1 MGVTE
6 RIFIVKPVKHYNDM
20 KNNPF
25 KYFVF
30 LTLSML
36 MVTMAGCT
44 EDDISMPAGQLPDET
59 PMNSIGGQ
67 LRSGKT
73 LSNKILVRL
82 YEGDE
87 TATQDIYYT
96 LTKPIPTT
104 FTAKAVVDESLVN
117 GYNENNKTKLK
128 ALPADNVHFEA
139 EGVFTI
145 ESGKKLSAPI
155 KVNISTE
162 GLDFNETYLLP
173 VTVTQIPKDIEAQ
186 VEKQTLY
193 YGVNI
198 RKKITTCNPGWGD
211 IDIPVLL
218 PNVLSVFYVNTD
230 AYQPLIVSAWG
241 VDRMD
246 NIEWMDVYYSI
257 GNIVNLKTSTV
268 DYETTSQRVLFKPAY
283 DLGYVLEHRDKY
295 IRPLTEIGRKVCL
308 CIENGGKGVGFCN
321 MSDMQ
326 IADFVGQVKEVVERY
341 QLDGVNLWDEDDKYG
356 KPNMPALNTTSYPKL
371 IKSLREAM
379 PDKLLTLVDKGNAT
393 EYFYDVD
400 KCGGIEVGR
409 YIDYAW
415 SGYCSP
421 TEQVQIINPGKETNY
436 SKYFRKQI
444 AGLKEESYGSINYPM
459 YPNNT
464 NINLDKNNENITK
477 WKMAN
482 MKKSDI
488 LVFGSN
494 LIGNEYAEKEN
505 AARMMFD
512 AFGGFMDDGWIWAE
526 DPWGGEGAEMNPAM
540 YMGFPLDPQ
549 VDSNPADNGY
559 KKDW

>member
-1 MGVTE
+1 
-6 RIFIVKPVKHYNDM
+6 M

-30 LTLSML
+30 LMLSLL
-36 MVTMAGCT
+36 MVATTGCT

-59 PMNSIGGQ
+59 PMNSVGGQ
-67 LRSGKT
+67 LYSGKT
-73 LSNKILVRL
+73 FGNKILVRL

-96 LTKPIPTT
+96 LTKPVSTA

-117 GYNENNKTKLK
+117 GYNENNNTKLK
-128 ALPADNVHFEA
+128 ALPAANVHFEA

-145 ESGKKLSAPI
+145 ANGKKISAPI

-162 GLDFNETYLLP
+162 GLDFDETYLLP
-173 VTVTQIPKDIEAQ
+173 VTVTQIPMDIEVQ

-211 IDIPVLL
+211 IDIPELL

-230 AYQPLIVSAWG
+230 EYQPLIVSAWG
-241 VDRMD
+241 LNRMD
-246 NIEWMDVYYSI
+246 NIEWMDVFYSI
-257 GNIVNLKTSTV
+257 GNIVNLKTSTI
-268 DYETTSQRVLFKPAY
+268 DYETTTQRVLFKLTY

-321 MSDMQ
+321 MTDMQ
-326 IADFVGQVKEVVERY
+326 ITDFVGQVKEVVERY
-341 QLDGVNLWDEDDKYG
+341 QLDGVNLWDEDNKYG

-379 PDKLLTLVDKGNAT
+379 PDKLLTLVDKGDAT

-409 YIDYAW
+409 YINYAW

-421 TEQVQIINPGKETNY
+421 TEEVQIINPGKETIY

-444 AGLKEESYGSINYPM
+444 AGLKEECYGSVNIPM

-464 NINLDKNNENITK
+464 TIDRNKNDENIIK
-477 WKMAN
+477 WKMTD

-505 AARMMFD
+505 AAKTTLD
-512 AFGGFMDDGWIWAE
+512 GFGSFMDDGWIWVE
-526 DPWGGEGAEMNPAM
+526 FPWGGEGADMNPAM
-540 YMGFPLDPQ
+540 YIGAALDPQ
-549 VDSNPADNGY
+549 VDMNPVDNGY

>member
-1 MGVTE
+1 
-6 RIFIVKPVKHYNDM
+6 M

-25 KYFVF
+25 KYFAF
-30 LTLSML
+30 LMLSLL

-44 EDDISMPAGQLPDET
+44 EDDISMPAGQLPDEK
-59 PMNSIGGQ
+59 PMNGVGGQ
-67 LRSGKT
+67 LCSGQT
-73 LSNKILVRL
+73 FGNKILVKL

-96 LTKPIPTT
+96 LTKPISTA
-104 FTAKAVVDESLVN
+104 FTAKAVVDESLVSA
-117 GYNENNKTKLK
+117 YNENNNTELK
-128 ALPADNVHFEA
+128 ALPATNVHFGT

-145 ESGKKLSAPI
+145 TSGKKISGPI

-162 GLDFNETYLLP
+162 GLAFDETYLLP
-173 VTVTQIPKDIEAQ
+173 VTVTQIPVGIEAQ

-198 RKKITTCNPGWGD
+198 RKKQTTCNPGWGD
-211 IDIPVLL
+211 IEIPGLL

-230 AYQPLIVSAWG
+230 EYQPLIVSAWG
-241 VDRMD
+241 LSRMD
-246 NIEWMDVYYSI
+246 NIEWMDVFYSM

-268 DYETTSQRVLFKPAY
+268 DYDATTQRVLFKLNY

-295 IRPLTEIGRKVCL
+295 IRPLTELGRKVCL

-321 MSDMQ
+321 MTDVQ
-326 IADFVGQVKEVVERY
+326 IVDFVGQVKEVVERY

-356 KPNMPALNTTSYPKL
+356 KPNMTALTTTSYPKL
-371 IKSLREAM
+371 IKALREAM
-379 PDKLLTLVDKGNAT
+379 SGKLLTLVDKGNAT

-415 SGYCSP
+415 SGYCS
-421 TEQVQIINPGKETNY
+421 TAEEVQIINPGKETIY

-444 AGLKEESYGSINYPM
+444 AGLKEECYGSVNIPM
-459 YPNNT
+459 YPNST
-464 NINLDKNNENITK
+464 PINREKNDENIIK
-477 WKMAN
+477 WKVAN
-482 MKKSDI
+482 MKKSNI
-488 LVFGSN
+488 LIFGSN

-505 AARMMFD
+505 AAKRMLES
-512 AFGGFMDDGWIWAE
+512 FGSFMDDGYTWVE
-526 DPWGGEGAEMNPAM
+526 FPWGGEGVDMNPAM
-540 YMGFPLDPQ
+540 YSGVPLDPQ
-549 VDSNPADNGY
+549 VDTNPVDNGY